1 MLCCIGDL
9 CEDIVIWPD
18 GEITHGAD
26 TTAVISRR
34 RGGSA
39 ANVAYFAAAVGT
51 PSRFIGALGDDLG
64 GWALTEE
71 MTSIGVDVK
80 VQRVGR
86 TGTIVIL
93 VSGDGERTMITDRG
107 AARDLTDVPMHWLD
121 AVRWLHVPFYSLE
134 VEPLGATTFALMAE
148 ARRRSIPISI
158 DASSS
163 SLLASFGVE
172 QAAGLIADAIGSP
185 DVLFANAEEDATLA
199 GRWPADVIIVK
210 HGPDPAMVR
219 RCGEADLIVAVGN
232 AIEPIDSTG
241 AGDAFA
247 AGVIG
252 ARLEGHDWG
261 DAVRAGHGL
270 AQRVLRSP
278 GATLG

>member
-1 MLCCIGDL
+1 VLCCVGDL

-18 GEITHGAD
+18 GDIAYGAD
-26 TTAVISRR
+26 TTALIKRR

-71 MTSIGVDVK
+71 MSSIGVDIK
-80 VQRVGR
+80 VRRTGH
-86 TGTIVIL
+86 TGTIIVL
-93 VSGDGERTMITDRG
+93 VSPGGERTMITDRG
-107 AARDLTDVPMHWLD
+107 AARDLTDVPVAWLD
-121 AVRWLHVPFYSLE
+121 GVTWLHVPFYSLD
-134 VEPLGATTFALMAE
+134 VEPLGTTTLALMAE
-148 ARRRSIPISI
+148 ARCRAIPISI

-163 SLLASFGVE
+163 SLLEAYGVMRAAARITE
-172 QAAGLIADAIGSP
+172 AAGAP
-185 DVLFANAEEDATLA
+185 DVLFANAAEDVTLA
-199 GRWPADVIIVK
+199 GRWPGEVTIVK
-210 HGPDPAMVR
+210 RGADPAVVR
-219 RCGEADLIVAVGN
+219 RAGQRELLVAVSDPV
-232 AIEPIDSTG
+232 EPIDSTG

-252 ARLEGHDWG
+252 ARLEGQDWT
-261 DAVRAGHGL
+261 DAVWAGHRL